1 MNSLDIQKWRNKYI
15 YQINESEDDD
25 FNITTDAFDE
35 VELKTGDIIT
45 RDMWKDPDWDG
56 QEMGPLEIGDIVAE
70 DGDEFVILAHTE
82 YDYWEEYDL
91 NYVNSMLKHPYKI
104 VLPLNESEEEDFN
117 ITTDSFDVAELKK
130 GDIIYKNMWKNTKWR
145 YFTKRGNVE
154 IADVGRDDF
163 DYVILAD
170 SEDKENWEEYDL
182 NYVNSMLKHP
192 YKIFFSLDEQYED
205 DDFNITTDAFDEVE
219 IKPGDHITPKM
230 WNLDN
235 PDLDLYIDDPDED
248 WVINRFNRSG
258 DVELRTE
265 TGGHIITSIESIED
279 LLKPKY
285 KIVLN

>member
-104 VLPLNESEEEDFN
+104 
-117 ITTDSFDVAELKK
+117 
-130 GDIIYKNMWKNTKWR
+130 
-145 YFTKRGNVE
+145 
-154 IADVGRDDF
+154 
-163 DYVILAD
+163 
-170 SEDKENWEEYDL
+170 
-182 NYVNSMLKHP
+182 
-192 YKIFFSLDEQYED
+192 FFSLDEQYED

-265 TGGHIITSIESIED
+265 TGGHIITSVESIED

>member
-91 NYVNSMLKHPYKI
+91 NYVNSMLEHPYKI

-117 ITTDSFDVAELKK
+117 ITTDAFDVAELKK

-205 DDFNITTDAFDEVE
+205 DDFNITTDAFDVVE
-219 IKPGDHITPKM
+219 LTVGDYITPKM
-230 WNLDN
+230 WDRTN
-235 PDLDLYIDDPDED
+235 PDLEDYIDDPNED
-248 WVINRFNRSG
+248 WLINSG
-258 DVELRTE
+258 WVVYDVYLTSDSGGELSTD
-265 TGGHIITSIESIED
+265 IKDINNI
-279 LLKPKY
+279 LKPKY